1 MTLRVLVCDDQA
13 LVRAGFAKLLEAAD
27 GLEVAGEAANGA
39 EAVDRARRLVPDVV
53 LMDIRMPVLDGIS
66 ATARIVAAQDDRVR
80 VLVLTTF
87 GTQEYV
93 ADALRAGASGFLLK
107 DAPPDRLLEAIR
119 VVARGDALLDPAVTR
134 GVIASATRRNGTNP
148 ASAQRLRQ
156 LTRRETETLKLL
168 AQGLSNAE
176 IAAHLVVSETTV
188 KTHVGHLFN
197 KLGLRDRVHAV
208 IFAYESGIAGRAAMP
223 PVSAS
228 PPQTTE

>member
-66 ATARIVAAQDDRVR
+66 ATARIVAAHDDRVR

-87 GTQEYV
+87 GTDEYV
-93 ADALRAGASGFLLK
+93 ADALKAGASGFLLK
-107 DAPPDRLLEAIR
+107 DAPPDRLVEAIR

-134 GVIASATRRNGTNP
+134 GVIASATRRNGTDA
-148 ASAQRLRQ
+148 ASKRRLRH
-156 LTRRETETLKLL
+156 LTRRETETLSLL

-188 KTHVGHLFN
+188 KTHVGHLFT
-197 KLGLRDRVHAV
+197 KLELRDRVHAV
-208 IFAYESGIAGRAAMP
+208 IFAYESGTVGTGGDTAR
-223 PVSAS
+223 
-228 PPQTTE
+228 